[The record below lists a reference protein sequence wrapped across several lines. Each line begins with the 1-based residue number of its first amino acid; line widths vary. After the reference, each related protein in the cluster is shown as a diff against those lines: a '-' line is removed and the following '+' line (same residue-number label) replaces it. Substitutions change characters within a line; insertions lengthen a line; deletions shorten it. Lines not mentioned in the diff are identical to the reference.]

1 MPRQSEQHGTR
12 DRILIAAATM
22 LGEDPT
28 ARLSVRGVAER
39 AGVSTGS
46 LRHFFPTQRLLID
59 TVVAGLDTV
68 EIPDDPI
75 HDTKRAPTDRLL
87 ACLRLVLEQVGTGE
101 RARAHMRRIFEAYIL
116 SSPTGDEAVAYLAL
130 ERLGRRRI
138 ERWLAVLADEGAIA
152 TGDVGSGARFLLTVL
167 NGLLTERALPAEPLH
182 PDVEEHTLRIAVHAV
197 IPDAPVTI
205 R

>member
-1 MPRQSEQHGTR
+1 MQPQPVQQATR

-59 TVVAGLDTV
+59 TVVAGLDAI

-75 HDTKRAPTDRLL
+75 HDTERPPTDRLL
-87 ACLRLVLEQVGTGE
+87 ACLHLVLEQIGTGE
-101 RARAHMRRIFEAYIL
+101 RARAHMRRMYGAYIA
-116 SSPTGDEAVAYLAL
+116 SSPTGDETLVHRAL

-138 ERWLAVLADEGAIA
+138 ERWLTALADEGAMPA
-152 TGDVGSGARFLLTVL
+152 ADVGSRARFLVTVL
-167 NGLLTERALPAEPLH
+167 NGLFTERALP
-182 PDVEEHTLRIAVHAV
+182 VEAVQPEHEQDTLRIAVQAV
-197 IPDAPVTI
+197 VSDPRD